1 MGWDIQINPT
11 AEAFSITRQLAEVL
25 DPFLEDFQM
34 RYAAL
39 SPSDELIDALRIHVS
54 KHRTDSNVVTM
65 LLAELDRGEDV
76 EVMLGN

>member
-11 AEAFSITRQLAEVL
+11 AEAFSITRELAQVL
-25 DPFLEDFQM
+25 DPFLEDFSI

-39 SPSDELIDALRIHVS
+39 SPSDELIDALRAHVS
-54 KHRTDSNVVTM
+54 KHRTDGNVVAM
-65 LLAELDRGEDV
+65 LLAELDTGDGV